1 MAVQVLTVLITYR
14 TPPSANWMRVSAVSV
29 TSCVR
34 PTVGTSP
41 DAVGAG
47 GSSGGGAVTPLVGI
61 SPASV
66 ETDRHTSNV
75 IADRSRFMVCSCSPL
90 RI

>member
-1 MAVQVLTVLITYR
+1 MAVQVLTALATYR

-34 PTVGTSP
+34 PTLGISP
-41 DAVGAG
+41 VAVGAV

-66 ETDRHTSNV
+66 DIERHTANA
-75 IADRSRFMVCSCSPL
+75 IAVRNRFMVISCSPL